1 MASSKGKGKVLKM
14 KKTKILGLIIAVLA
28 IVSLILGYNL
38 YEKQRAYRTST
49 ENNYNMAFY
58 ELVDYVQ
65 NVKTYLAKSLITTDD
80 NHGAET
86 LTHLWREANLAQTYL
101 AMLPLESQELENTE
115 KFLNQVSEYSY
126 TLSRK
131 NIDNVDIS
139 EEDLNNLKNLYT
151 YSVDLSNV
159 LNQLS
164 EDINSGRV
172 TWNEL
177 QDDGNTLFAQ
187 QVSNISQDSFG
198 ALEENFH
205 EYAGLIYDG
214 AFSEHLI
221 NNEKKGLQGEDIDE
235 QAAKQKIEEYINKD
249 KIEEI
254 TSYGLSENAE
264 IKVYTFA
271 VKAKDDQNIT
281 IAISQ
286 KGGHIVYMDSDRTI
300 ETEILSEDE
309 AKEKARQYLGS
320 KGYTNMKDTYYLK
333 QNGILTINFAY
344 EQKYNAESVIM
355 YADLIK
361 VKIALDNGEVLG
373 IETTGYLNN
382 HYERKLENV
391 SVTMDEARNNLNRNV
406 EITNQRLAMIPTEW
420 ATEIFCYEFHGKI
433 DDIEFLT
440 YVNVETGEE
449 EDTLVI
455 TNTPNGVLTE

>member
-1 MASSKGKGKVLKM
+1 M
-14 KKTKILGLIIAVLA
+14 KKNKIIVFIIAVLV
-28 IVSLILGYNL
+28 IMTIILGYNL
-38 YEKQRAYRTST
+38 YDKQKAYTIST
-49 ENNYNMAFY
+49 ENSYNMAFY
-58 ELVDYVQ
+58 QLVDYVQ
-65 NVKTYLAKSLITTDD
+65 NVKTYLAKSLITKDD

-86 LTHLWREANLAQTYL
+86 LTHLWREANLAHTYL
-101 AMLPLESQELENTE
+101 SMLPLESQELENTE

-126 TLSRK
+126 VLSRK
-131 NIDNVDIS
+131 NIDEKDLT
-139 EEDLNNLKNLYT
+139 EEDLNNLKSLYT
-151 YSVDLSNV
+151 YSVELSNV

-164 EDINSGRV
+164 EDINSGRI
-172 TWNEL
+172 TWDEL
-177 QDDGNTLFAQ
+177 QDDGNRLFAQ

-221 NNEKKGLQGEDIDE
+221 NKEKKLLKGEEINE
-235 QAAKQKIEEYINKD
+235 ETAKQKIEEFINKD

-271 VKAKDDQNIT
+271 VKAKDDQNIS

-286 KGGHIVYMDSDRTI
+286 IGGHIVYMDSDREIT
-300 ETEILSEDE
+300 TEILSEDE
-309 AKEKARQYLGS
+309 AKGKAIQYLES

-344 EQKYNAESVIM
+344 EQKNNNQSVIM

-361 VKIALDNGEVLG
+361 VKVALDNGEVLG

-382 HYERKLENV
+382 HYERQLGATK
-391 SVTMDEARNNLNRNV
+391 VTIDEARNKLNKDIDISN
-406 EITNQRLAMIPTEW
+406 ERLAMIPTEW
-420 ATEIFCYEFHGKI
+420 ETEIFCYEFHGKI

-440 YVNVETGEE
+440 YINVQTGEE

-455 TNTPNGVLTE
+455 TNTGNGILTE

>member
-1 MASSKGKGKVLKM
+1 MIRMKMNKISK
-14 KKTKILGLIIAVLA
+14 LIIAILVV
-28 IVSLILGYNL
+28 VSLILGYNL
-38 YEKQRAYRTST
+38 YAKQKAYAIST
-49 ENNYNMAFY
+49 QNTYNMAFF

-86 LTHLWREANLAQTYL
+86 LTHLWREANLAHTYL
-101 AMLPLESQELENTE
+101 SMLPLESQELENTE

-126 TLSRK
+126 ALSRK
-131 NIDNVDIS
+131 NIDEKDLA
-139 EEDLNNLKNLYT
+139 EEDLNNLKSLYT
-151 YSVDLSNV
+151 YSVELSNV

-164 EDINSGRV
+164 EDINSGRI
-172 TWNEL
+172 TWDEL

-221 NNEKKGLQGEDIDE
+221 NNEKKGLKGDE
-235 QAAKQKIEEYINKD
+235 INEETAKQKIEEFINKD
-249 KIEEI
+249 KIEET

-271 VKAKDDQNIT
+271 VKAKDDQNIS
-281 IAISQ
+281 IAIS
-286 KGGHIVYMDSDRTI
+286 KIGGHIVYMDSDR
-300 ETEILSEDE
+300 EITAEVLSEDE
-309 AKEKARQYLGS
+309 AKEKARQYLED

-333 QNGILTINFAY
+333 QNGVLTINFAY
-344 EQKYNAESVIM
+344 EQKYNNQSVIM

-361 VKIALDNGEVLG
+361 VKVALDNGEVLG

-382 HYERKLENV
+382 HYERQLATAK
-391 SVTMDEARNNLNRNV
+391 VTIDEARSKLNKDI
-406 EITNQRLAMIPTEW
+406 EITNERLAMIPTEW
-420 ATEIFCYEFHGKI
+420 RAEIFCYEFHGKI
-433 DDIEFLT
+433 EDIEFLT
-440 YVNVETGEE
+440 YINVETGEE

-455 TNTPNGVLTE
+455 TDTGNGILTE

>member
-1 MASSKGKGKVLKM
+1 MIKM
-14 KKTKILGLIIAVLA
+14 RKNKIFKLIIAVLV
-28 IVSLILGYNL
+28 IISLILVYNL
-38 YEKQRAYRTST
+38 YDKQKAYAIST
-49 ENNYNMAFY
+49 QNKYNMAFY

-65 NVKTYLAKSLITTDD
+65 NVKIYLAKSLITIDD

-86 LTHLWREANLAQTYL
+86 LTHLWREANLAHTYL
-101 AMLPLESQELENTE
+101 SMLPLESQELENTE

-126 TLSRK
+126 ALSRK
-131 NIDNVDIS
+131 NIDEKDLS
-139 EEDLNNLKNLYT
+139 EEDLNNLKILYT
-151 YSVDLSNV
+151 YSVELSNV

-164 EDINSGRV
+164 EDINSGRI

-221 NNEKKGLQGEDIDE
+221 NNEKKGLEGEEINE
-235 QAAKQKIEEYINKD
+235 ETAKQKIEEFINKD
-249 KIEEI
+249 KIEE
-254 TSYGLSENAE
+254 TTNYGLSENAE

-271 VKAKDDQNIT
+271 VKAKDDQNIN

-286 KGGHIVYMDSDRTI
+286 IGGHIVYMDSDREI
-300 ETEILSEDE
+300 ATEILSEDE
-309 AKEKARQYLGS
+309 AKEKARQYLEA

-344 EQKYNAESVIM
+344 EQKYNDQRVIM

-361 VKIALDNGEVLG
+361 VKVALDNGEVLG

-382 HYERKLENV
+382 HYERELATAKL
-391 SVTMDEARNNLNRNV
+391 TIDEARNKLNKDI
-406 EITNQRLAMIPTEW
+406 EITNERLAMIPTEW

-440 YVNVETGEE
+440 YINVETGEE

-455 TNTPNGVLTE
+455 TDTGNGMLTE